1 MMTVQVVIVVQT
13 TNVCKGLSMGVLL
26 IIVITMI
33 IVGVSILIIVTQT
46 DFIRNVA
53 SMISEWLT
61 FDLP

>member
-1 MMTVQVVIVVQT
+1 
-13 TNVCKGLSMGVLL
+13 MGVLL